1 MTDSTTAAPVGAPA
15 LLETRGLTRRFG
27 GLEAVS
33 DVSFAVPAGQC
44 LGVIGPNGAGKS
56 TFINLVTGH
65 LRPTSGQVVF
75 EGKDITGAKPWAIAK
90 ARVARTF
97 QIVKPFRGM
106 TVRENVVVGVLH
118 GPDGANSMAH
128 ALTIADEVL
137 ERVGLAGD
145 AGRPPGELTVAAARR
160 LEFAKALALRPRLL
174 LLDEVMAGLRHSEIE
189 PSLELIDSLKR
200 EGMTI
205 IAVEHVM
212 KAILAISDQV
222 LVLHQGKVLMSGP
235 PKQVLSDSRVI
246 EAYLGTRY
254 AQRQAA
260 Q

>member
-189 PSLELIDSLKR
+189 PSLELIGSLKR